1 MSLMAL
7 NSLKSDQKSEDNHNN
22 ITACQEDTSINGT
35 PQLNTSIS
43 NIKYNFLL
51 F

>member
-1 MSLMAL
+1 MSLLAH
-7 NSLKSDQKSEDNHNN
+7 NSVKSDHKSEDNHNN

-35 PQLNTSIS
+35 PQLNSSIS
-43 NIKYNFLL
+43 NIKYNFTS